1 MIQTF
6 RFVESQNLNRHCA
19 IIDPIPGPET
29 IRPSLDG
36 PDMGVY
42 LYEVGSFI
50 DSIKLQSSETPR
62 FEIL

>member
-6 RFVESQNLNRHCA
+6 RFVESQNLNRHSA

-29 IRPSLDG
+29 IGPSLDG

-42 LYEVGSFI
+42 LHEVGPFI
-50 DSIKLQSSETPR
+50 DSIELLSSQTQR
-62 FEIL
+62 FKY